1 MFYEIFGLTESQFI
15 GFFLSF
21 IRIAALMSVAPILG
35 SQSIPV
41 QVKVFLSLFLS
52 VTMLPA
58 LKEQPQLETITLLGL
73 LPLIFKEIVLGLFLG
88 YNAKFIFESYQ
99 FAGRMVSTQMGLGMA
114 NLVDPDSGQ
123 PVTPIGNIYTFFIMM
138 VFLFLNGHHLLIS
151 ALYKS
156 FEISPAASYK
166 FALAGARW
174 EMVSLFNEIFIIGI
188 KLAAPSMATLF
199 LIEVCMGI
207 MARIVPQMNIFFIGL
222 PVRLGVGLFIVI
234 ASLPMYYLFFSNHL
248 LEWKYDLFTIVKFF

>member
-1 MFYEIFGLTESQFI
+1 MLYEIFGLTESQFI

-21 IRIAALMSVAPILG
+21 IRIAALISIAPIFG
-35 SQSIPV
+35 SQAIPA
-41 QVKVFLSLFLS
+41 QVKVFLALFLS

-58 LKEQPQLETITLLGL
+58 IKEQPQLETITLLGL
-73 LPLIFKEIVLGLFLG
+73 LPLIFKEVVLGLFLG
-88 YNAKFIFESYQ
+88 FNAKFIFESYQ

-114 NLVDPDSGQ
+114 NLVDPESGS
-123 PVTPIGNIYTFFIMM
+123 PVTPIGNIYTLFIVI

-156 FEISPAASYK
+156 FEISPATSYK
-166 FALAGARW
+166 FALAGAQW
-174 EMVSLFNEIFIIGI
+174 EMVALFNELFIVGI

-222 PVRLGVGLFIVI
+222 PIRLGVGLFIVI

-248 LEWKYDLFTIVKFF
+248 VEWKHDIFTIIKFF